1 MLQARRSTEV
11 EAVGCA
17 PLKALSGMGAEEG
30 RLPGADAVPVKGAT
44 LAAHSMEEGG
54 ADEHKWGKD
63 RDHVTIVREDK
74 PREG

>member
-1 MLQARRSTEV
+1 
-11 EAVGCA
+11 
-17 PLKALSGMGAEEG
+17 MGAEEG